1 MLRDTRC
8 VSVSA
13 HRCADEPE
21 VTGHRDTQRS
31 IVYSA
36 SLSLSGGLRSPTWL
50 KGTQLDLGVNGR
62 NFVIVGGTTGMG
74 YAAAEQLASDGANVA
89 LMGRDGDRAAGKAKC
104 LADTHGIRAV
114 GLGVDAAAPGEG
126 VAHAVDEA
134 AEKLGPLR
142 GLAVTAGP
150 MKQQGPFLEHG
161 DDSWDWY
168 YQMILMATVRSCRA
182 VIPHLQRNGGGT
194 VVTTAAYSV
203 RAPKILIPP
212 YNALKAAVLTLSKIL
227 AKTHGSDGI
236 RVNTVC
242 PGLFDTEVN
251 DFIRAQ
257 RAEEYGVPL
266 EDAIYTHLASNP
278 AWNMRV
284 ALDRGG
290 QPREAGELIAFL
302 LSDRAAY
309 MTGAV
314 INIDGGT
321 DF

>member
-1 MLRDTRC
+1 M
-8 VSVSA
+8 
-13 HRCADEPE
+13 
-21 VTGHRDTQRS
+21 
-31 IVYSA
+31 
-36 SLSLSGGLRSPTWL
+36 
-50 KGTQLDLGVNGR
+50 DLGVAGR

-74 YAAAEQLASDGANVA
+74 FAAAEQLARDGANVA
-89 LMGRDGDRAAGKAKC
+89 LLARDGARAAAKAKQ
-104 LADTHGIRAV
+104 LADAHDVSAV
-114 GLGVDAAAPGEG
+114 GISVDAAASGDDVER
-126 VAHAVDEA
+126 AVEMA
-134 AEKLGPLR
+134 ADNLGPLR

-182 VIPHLQRNGGGT
+182 IIPHLQRNGGGT

-227 AKTHGSDGI
+227 AKTHGPDGI

-251 DFIRAQ
+251 DFIRAR

-266 EDAIYTHLASNP
+266 QDAIYTHLSSNP

-290 QPREAGELIAFL
+290 RPHEAGELIAFM

>member
-1 MLRDTRC
+1 M
-8 VSVSA
+8 
-13 HRCADEPE
+13 
-21 VTGHRDTQRS
+21 
-31 IVYSA
+31 
-36 SLSLSGGLRSPTWL
+36 
-50 KGTQLDLGVNGR
+50 DLGVAGR

-74 YAAAEQLASDGANVA
+74 FAAAEQLARDGANVA
-89 LMGRDGDRAAGKAKC
+89 LLARDGERAAAKAKR
-104 LADTHGIRAV
+104 LADAHDVSAV
-114 GLGVDAAAPGEG
+114 GISVDAAASGDG
-126 VAHAVDEA
+126 VERAVEMAVDN
-134 AEKLGPLR
+134 LGPLR

-182 VIPHLQRNGGGT
+182 IIPHLQRNGGGT

-227 AKTHGSDGI
+227 AKTHGPEGI

-251 DFIRAQ
+251 DSIRAR
-257 RAEEYGVPL
+257 RAQEYNVPL
-266 EDAIYTHLASNP
+266 QDAIYTHLASNP

-290 QPREAGELIAFL
+290 RPHEAGELIAFM

-314 INIDGGT
+314 VNIDGGT

>member
-1 MLRDTRC
+1 M
-8 VSVSA
+8 
-13 HRCADEPE
+13 
-21 VTGHRDTQRS
+21 
-31 IVYSA
+31 
-36 SLSLSGGLRSPTWL
+36 
-50 KGTQLDLGVNGR
+50 DLGVARR
-62 NFVIVGGTTGMG
+62 NFVILGGTTGMG
-74 YAAAEQLASDGANVA
+74 FAAAEQLARDGANVA
-89 LMGRDGDRAAGKAKC
+89 LLARDGERAAAKAKQ
-104 LADTHGIRAV
+104 LADAHGVSAV
-114 GLGVDAAAPGEG
+114 GISVDAAASGDG
-126 VAHAVDEA
+126 VERAVEMA
-134 AEKLGPLR
+134 ADNLGPLR

-150 MKQQGPFLEHG
+150 MKQQGTFLQHG

-182 VIPHLQRNGGGT
+182 IIPHLQRNGGGT

-227 AKTHGSDGI
+227 AKTHGPEGI

-251 DFIRAQ
+251 DFIRAR
-257 RAEEYGVPL
+257 RAEEYNVPL
-266 EDAIYTHLASNP
+266 QDAIYTHLASNP

-290 QPREAGELIAFL
+290 RPHEAGELIAFM

>member
-1 MLRDTRC
+1 M
-8 VSVSA
+8 
-13 HRCADEPE
+13 
-21 VTGHRDTQRS
+21 
-31 IVYSA
+31 
-36 SLSLSGGLRSPTWL
+36 
-50 KGTQLDLGVNGR
+50 DLGVSGR
-62 NFVIVGGTTGMG
+62 NFIIVGGTTGMG
-74 YAAAEQLASDGANVA
+74 FAAAEELARDGANVA
-89 LMGRDGDRAAGKAKC
+89 LLARDGERATERANRLSDRYGVN
-104 LADTHGIRAV
+104 AV
-114 GLGVDAAAPGEG
+114 GISVDAAATGDG
-126 VAHAVDEA
+126 VQRAVDEA
-134 AEKLGPLR
+134 ADRLGPLR

-150 MKQQGPFLEHG
+150 MRQQGPFLEHG

-227 AKTHGSDGI
+227 AKTHGPDRI

-257 RAEEYGVPL
+257 RATEYDVPL
-266 EDAIYTHLASNP
+266 DDAIYTHLASNP

-290 QPREAGELIAFL
+290 RPHEAGELIAFL
-302 LSDRAAY
+302 LGERAAY

>member
-1 MLRDTRC
+1 MDL
-8 VSVSA
+8 
-13 HRCADEPE
+13 
-21 VTGHRDTQRS
+21 
-31 IVYSA
+31 
-36 SLSLSGGLRSPTWL
+36 GLR
-50 KGTQLDLGVNGR
+50 GR
-62 NFVIVGGTTGMG
+62 NFVIVGGSTGMG
-74 YAAAEQLASDGANVA
+74 FAAAEQLAGDGANVA
-89 LMGRDGDRAAGKAKC
+89 LLARDGDRAADKAK
-104 LADTHGIRAV
+104 LLVDQFHVRAV
-114 GLGVDAAAPGEG
+114 GISVDAAAPGDG
-126 VAHAVDEA
+126 VDRAVQRAADE
-134 AEKLGPLR
+134 LGPLG

-150 MKQQGPFLEHG
+150 MKQQGPFLEHR

-182 VIPHLQRNGGGT
+182 IIPHLTRNGGGT

-203 RAPKILIPP
+203 RAPKVLIPP
-212 YNALKAAVLTLSKIL
+212 YNALKAAVLTMSKIL
-227 AKTHGSDGI
+227 AKTHGKDGI

-257 RAEEYGVPL
+257 RAREYNVPL
-266 EDAIYTHLASNP
+266 EDAVYTHLATNP

-290 QPREAGELIAFL
+290 RPHGAGELIAFL

-309 MTGAV
+309 LTGAT

>member
-1 MLRDTRC
+1 MEGN
-8 VSVSA
+8 A
-13 HRCADEPE
+13 
-21 VTGHRDTQRS
+21 
-31 IVYSA
+31 
-36 SLSLSGGLRSPTWL
+36 
-50 KGTQLDLGVNGR
+50 LDLGVRDR
-62 NFVIVGGTTGMG
+62 NFVLVGGTTGMG
-74 YAAAEQLASDGANVA
+74 FAAAEQLARDGANVA
-89 LMGRDGDRAAGKAKC
+89 LLGRDQDRAQTRAGR
-104 LADTHGIRAV
+104 LAADYSVRAV
-114 GLGVDAAAPGEG
+114 GIAVDAAAAGDS
-126 VAHAVDEA
+126 VDLAVQQA
-134 AEKLGPLR
+134 ANELGPLR

-150 MKQQGPFLEHG
+150 MRQQGPFLEHA

-168 YQMILMATVRSCRA
+168 YQTILMATVRSCRA
-182 VIPHLQRNGGGT
+182 IIPHLQRNGGGT
-194 VVTTAAYSV
+194 VVTTAAHSV
-203 RAPKILIPP
+203 RAPKVLIPP

-227 AKTHGSDGI
+227 AKTHGSDNI

-266 EDAIYTHLASNP
+266 EDAIYAHLSSNP

-290 QPREAGELIAFL
+290 RPVEAGELIAFL

-309 MTGAV
+309 MTGAA

>member
-1 MLRDTRC
+1 MDL
-8 VSVSA
+8 
-13 HRCADEPE
+13 
-21 VTGHRDTQRS
+21 
-31 IVYSA
+31 
-36 SLSLSGGLRSPTWL
+36 GLR
-50 KGTQLDLGVNGR
+50 GR
-62 NFVIVGGTTGMG
+62 NFVILGGSTGMG
-74 YAAAEQLASDGANVA
+74 FAAAEQLASDGANVA
-89 LMGRDGDRAAGKAKC
+89 LLARDGGRAADKAK
-104 LADTHGIRAV
+104 LLVDQFRVRAV
-114 GLGVDAAAPGEG
+114 GISVDAAAPGDG
-126 VAHAVDEA
+126 VDRAVQRAADE
-134 AEKLGPLR
+134 LGPLR

-168 YQMILMATVRSCRA
+168 YQTILMATVRSCRA
-182 VIPHLQRNGGGT
+182 IIPHLTRNGGGT

-212 YNALKAAVLTLSKIL
+212 YNALKAAVLTVSKIL
-227 AKTHGSDGI
+227 AKTHGKDGI

-251 DFIRAQ
+251 DFIRAE
-257 RAEEYGVPL
+257 RAQQYDVLL

-290 QPREAGELIAFL
+290 RPHEAGELIAFL

-309 MTGAV
+309 LTGAT

>member
-1 MLRDTRC
+1 M
-8 VSVSA
+8 
-13 HRCADEPE
+13 
-21 VTGHRDTQRS
+21 
-31 IVYSA
+31 
-36 SLSLSGGLRSPTWL
+36 
-50 KGTQLDLGVNGR
+50 DLGVRGR
-62 NFVIVGGTTGMG
+62 NFVIVGGTAGMG
-74 YAAAEQLASDGANVA
+74 FAAAQQLAGDGANVA
-89 LMGRDGDRAAGKAKC
+89 LLARDGDRAAEKAK
-104 LADTHGIRAV
+104 LLTDQHGVHAV
-114 GLGVDAAAPGEG
+114 GISVNAAAPGDG
-126 VAHAVDEA
+126 VDRAVQRASDE
-134 AEKLGPLR
+134 LGPLR
-142 GLAVTAGP
+142 GLAITAGP

-161 DDSWDWY
+161 EDSWDWY

-182 VIPHLQRNGGGT
+182 VIPHLVRNGGGT

-227 AKTHGSDGI
+227 AKTHGPDGI

-257 RAEEYGVPL
+257 RAEQYGVPL
-266 EDAIYTHLASNP
+266 EDAIYTHLSSNP

-290 QPREAGELIAFL
+290 RPYEAGELIAFL
-302 LSDRAAY
+302 LGDRAGY

>member
-1 MLRDTRC
+1 M
-8 VSVSA
+8 
-13 HRCADEPE
+13 
-21 VTGHRDTQRS
+21 
-31 IVYSA
+31 
-36 SLSLSGGLRSPTWL
+36 
-50 KGTQLDLGVNGR
+50 DLGVAGR
-62 NFVIVGGTTGMG
+62 NFVLVGGTTGIG
-74 YAAAEQLASDGANVA
+74 FAAAQQLAENGANVA
-89 LMGRDGDRAAGKAKC
+89 LLARDGNRARDRAEQ
-104 LADTHGIRAV
+104 LSADHGVRAV
-114 GLGVDAAAPGEG
+114 GITVDAAALGDG
-126 VAHAVDEA
+126 VDRAIDHAA
-134 AEKLGPLR
+134 TSLGPLR

-150 MKQQGPFLEHG
+150 MNQQGPFLEHG

-168 YQMILMATVRSCRA
+168 YQLILMATVRSCRA

-194 VVTTAAYSV
+194 IVTTAAYSV

-227 AKTHGSDGI
+227 AKTHGPDGI

-257 RAEEYGVPL
+257 RAAEYDVPL

-278 AWNMRV
+278 DWNMRV
-284 ALDRGG
+284 ALRRGG
-290 QPREAGELIAFL
+290 RPAEAGELIAFL
-302 LSDRAAY
+302 LGERAAF
-309 MTGAV
+309 MTGAA

>member
-1 MLRDTRC
+1 M
-8 VSVSA
+8 
-13 HRCADEPE
+13 
-21 VTGHRDTQRS
+21 
-31 IVYSA
+31 
-36 SLSLSGGLRSPTWL
+36 
-50 KGTQLDLGVNGR
+50 DLGVRGR
-62 NFVIVGGTTGMG
+62 TFVIVGGTTGMG
-74 YAAAEQLASDGANVA
+74 FAAATELARDGANVA
-89 LMGRDGDRAAGKAKC
+89 LVARDLERARERATILANEHAVHAVGIAADGTKRDGS
-104 LADTHGIRAV
+104 LDTAI
-114 GLGVDAAAPGEG
+114 EQ
-126 VAHAVDEA
+126 
-134 AEKLGPLR
+134 AESELGPLR

-150 MKQQGPFLEHG
+150 MQQQGPFVEHD

-168 YQMILMATVRSCRA
+168 YEVILMMTVRACRA
-182 VIPHLQRNGGGT
+182 VIPRLVANGGGT
-194 VVTTAAYSV
+194 IVTTAAYSV
-203 RAPKILIPP
+203 RAPKVLIPP
-212 YNALKAAVLTLSKIL
+212 YTSMKAAVLTLSKIL
-227 AKTHGSDGI
+227 AKTHGGDGI

-266 EDAIYTHLASNP
+266 EEAIYTHLSSNP
-278 AWNMRV
+278 AWNMCV

-290 QPREAGELIAFL
+290 RPREAGELIAFL

>member
-1 MLRDTRC
+1 M
-8 VSVSA
+8 S
-13 HRCADEPE
+13 
-21 VTGHRDTQRS
+21 
-31 IVYSA
+31 
-36 SLSLSGGLRSPTWL
+36 
-50 KGTQLDLGVNGR
+50 GR
-62 NFVIVGGTTGMG
+62 NFVIVGGSAGMG
-74 YAAAEQLASDGANVA
+74 YAAAEQLAGDGANVA
-89 LMGRDGDRAAGKAKC
+89 LLARDGRRAAEKAKH
-104 LADTHGIRAV
+104 LSDQHGVRAV
-114 GLGVDAAAPGEG
+114 GISVDAAAPGNG
-126 VAHAVDEA
+126 VERAVDQAA
-134 AEKLGPLR
+134 AELGQLR

-182 VIPHLQRNGGGT
+182 ILPHLQRNGGGT

-227 AKTHGSDGI
+227 AKTHGAEGI
-236 RVNTVC
+236 RINTVC

-251 DFIRAQ
+251 DFIRAR

-290 QPREAGELIAFL
+290 RPHEAGELIAFM

>member
-1 MLRDTRC
+1 M
-8 VSVSA
+8 
-13 HRCADEPE
+13 
-21 VTGHRDTQRS
+21 
-31 IVYSA
+31 
-36 SLSLSGGLRSPTWL
+36 
-50 KGTQLDLGVNGR
+50 DLGVKGR
-62 NFVIVGGTTGMG
+62 NFVFVGGSTGMG
-74 YAAAEQLASDGANVA
+74 FAAAQQLAGEGANVA
-89 LMGRDGDRAAGKAKC
+89 LLARDGER
-104 LADTHGIRAV
+104 
-114 GLGVDAAAPGEG
+114 
-126 VAHAVDEA
+126 A
-134 AEKLGPLR
+134 AEKAQHIADHYHVNAVGISVDASARGDGVDRAVAQAADDLGPLR

-150 MKQQGPFLEHG
+150 MKQQGPFLEHS

-182 VIPHLQRNGGGT
+182 IIPHLQRNGGGT

-212 YNALKAAVLTLSKIL
+212 YNSLKAAVLTMSKIL
-227 AKTHGSDGI
+227 AKTHGPDGI

-257 RAEEYGVPL
+257 RAEEFGVPV
-266 EDAIYTHLASNP
+266 EDAIYAHLASNP

-290 QPREAGELIAFL
+290 RPHEAGELIAFL

-309 MTGAV
+309 LTGAA

>member
-1 MLRDTRC
+1 M
-8 VSVSA
+8 
-13 HRCADEPE
+13 
-21 VTGHRDTQRS
+21 
-31 IVYSA
+31 
-36 SLSLSGGLRSPTWL
+36 
-50 KGTQLDLGVNGR
+50 DLGLTGR

-74 YAAAEQLASDGANVA
+74 FAAAEKLASDGANVA
-89 LMGRDGDRAAGKAKC
+89 LLARDGDRAADRANRLSEMYGVRVV
-104 LADTHGIRAV
+104 GIS
-114 GLGVDAAAPGEG
+114 VDAAAPGDG
-126 VAHAVDEA
+126 VDRAVHDA
-134 AEKLGPLR
+134 AERLGPLR
-142 GLAVTAGP
+142 GLAITAGP

-168 YQMILMATVRSCRA
+168 YQMILMAKVRACRA

-227 AKTHGSDGI
+227 AKTHGPDGI

-257 RAEEYGVPL
+257 RAEQYGVPL

-290 QPREAGELIAFL
+290 RPHEAGELIAFL

-314 INIDGGT
+314 VNIDGGT

>member
-1 MLRDTRC
+1 M
-8 VSVSA
+8 
-13 HRCADEPE
+13 
-21 VTGHRDTQRS
+21 
-31 IVYSA
+31 
-36 SLSLSGGLRSPTWL
+36 
-50 KGTQLDLGVNGR
+50 DLGVAGKA
-62 NFVIVGGTTGMG
+62 FVIVGGTTGMG
-74 YAAAEQLASDGANVA
+74 FAAATELARDGADVA
-89 LMGRDGDRAAGKAKC
+89 LLARDGDRARERADA
-104 LADTHGIRAV
+104 LAHEHGVRAV
-114 GLGVDAAAPGEG
+114 GIAADGTARDRALDAAIG
-126 VAHAVDEA
+126 A
-134 AEKLGPLR
+134 AESELGPLR

-150 MKQQGPFLEHG
+150 MNQQGPFVEHG

-168 YQMILMATVRSCRA
+168 YEVILMMTVRACRA
-182 VIPHLQRNGGGT
+182 VIPRLVANGGGT
-194 VVTTAAYSV
+194 IVTTAAYSV
-203 RAPKILIPP
+203 RAPKVLIPP
-212 YNALKAAVLTLSKIL
+212 YTSMKAAVLTLSKIL
-227 AKTHGSDGI
+227 AKTHGGDGI

-266 EDAIYTHLASNP
+266 EDAIYTHLSSNP

-290 QPREAGELIAFL
+290 RPREAGELIAFL

>member
-1 MLRDTRC
+1 
-8 VSVSA
+8 V
-13 HRCADEPE
+13 
-21 VTGHRDTQRS
+21 
-31 IVYSA
+31 
-36 SLSLSGGLRSPTWL
+36 
-50 KGTQLDLGVNGR
+50 DLGVKDR
-62 NFVIVGGTTGMG
+62 NFVVVGGTTGMG
-74 YAAAEQLASDGANVA
+74 YAAAEQLAADGANVA
-89 LMGRDGDRAAGKAKC
+89 LLARDEDRTRKKATR
-104 LADTHGIRAV
+104 LAEEHGVHVV
-114 GLGVDAAAPGEG
+114 GVSVDAAAPGDG
-126 VAHAVDEA
+126 VDRAVQRA
-134 AEKLGPLR
+134 ADALGPLR

-168 YQMILMATVRSCRA
+168 YQTILMATVRSCRA
-182 VIPHLQRNGGGT
+182 IIPHLQRNGGGT
-194 VVTTAAYSV
+194 IVTTAAYSV

-212 YNALKAAVLTLSKIL
+212 YNALKAAVLTISKIL
-227 AKTHGSDGI
+227 AKTHGPDSI

-251 DFIRAQ
+251 DSIRAQ
-257 RAEEYGVPL
+257 RAEEYGVRL

-290 QPREAGELIAFL
+290 RPREAGELIAFL

>member
-1 MLRDTRC
+1 M
-8 VSVSA
+8 S
-13 HRCADEPE
+13 
-21 VTGHRDTQRS
+21 
-31 IVYSA
+31 
-36 SLSLSGGLRSPTWL
+36 
-50 KGTQLDLGVNGR
+50 GR

-74 YAAAEQLASDGANVA
+74 YAAAEQLADNGANVA
-89 LMGRDGDRAAGKAKC
+89 LLARDGRRAAEKAQH
-104 LADTHGIRAV
+104 LSDQHGVRAV
-114 GLGVDAAAPGEG
+114 GISVDAAAPGDG
-126 VAHAVDEA
+126 VERAVEQA
-134 AEKLGPLR
+134 AEELGELR

-182 VIPHLQRNGGGT
+182 IIPHLQRNGGGT

-227 AKTHGSDGI
+227 AKTHGGEGI

-251 DFIRAQ
+251 DFIRAR

-290 QPREAGELIAFL
+290 RPHEAGELIAFM

>member
-1 MLRDTRC
+1 M
-8 VSVSA
+8 
-13 HRCADEPE
+13 
-21 VTGHRDTQRS
+21 
-31 IVYSA
+31 
-36 SLSLSGGLRSPTWL
+36 
-50 KGTQLDLGVNGR
+50 DLGVAGR
-62 NFVIVGGTTGMG
+62 NYVIVGGTTGMG
-74 YAAAEQLASDGANVA
+74 FAAAEQLAHDGANVA
-89 LMGRDGDRAAGKAKC
+89 LLARDGERAAAKAKR
-104 LADTHGIRAV
+104 LADAHHVSAIGI
-114 GLGVDAAAPGEG
+114 GVDAAAAGDG
-126 VAHAVDEA
+126 VERAVEMA
-134 AEKLGPLR
+134 ADNLGPLR

-150 MKQQGPFLEHG
+150 MKQQGTFLQHG

-182 VIPHLQRNGGGT
+182 IIPHLQRNGGGT

-227 AKTHGSDGI
+227 AKTHGPEGI

-251 DFIRAQ
+251 DFIRAR
-257 RAEEYGVPL
+257 RAEEYNVPL
-266 EDAIYTHLASNP
+266 QDAIYTHLASNP

-290 QPREAGELIAFL
+290 RPHEAGELIAFM

>member
-1 MLRDTRC
+1 M
-8 VSVSA
+8 
-13 HRCADEPE
+13 
-21 VTGHRDTQRS
+21 
-31 IVYSA
+31 
-36 SLSLSGGLRSPTWL
+36 
-50 KGTQLDLGVNGR
+50 DLGVSGR

-74 YAAAEQLASDGANVA
+74 YAAAEQLADNGANVA
-89 LMGRDGDRAAGKAKC
+89 LLARDGRRAAEKAQH
-104 LADTHGIRAV
+104 LSDQHGVRAV
-114 GLGVDAAAPGEG
+114 GISVDAAAPGDG
-126 VAHAVDEA
+126 VERAVEQA
-134 AEKLGPLR
+134 AEELGELR

-182 VIPHLQRNGGGT
+182 IIPHLQRNGGGT

-227 AKTHGSDGI
+227 AKTHGGEGI

-251 DFIRAQ
+251 DFIRAR

-290 QPREAGELIAFL
+290 RPHEAGELIAFM

>member
-1 MLRDTRC
+1 M
-8 VSVSA
+8 
-13 HRCADEPE
+13 
-21 VTGHRDTQRS
+21 
-31 IVYSA
+31 
-36 SLSLSGGLRSPTWL
+36 
-50 KGTQLDLGVNGR
+50 DLGVAGR

-74 YAAAEQLASDGANVA
+74 FAAAEQLARDGANVA
-89 LMGRDGDRAAGKAKC
+89 LLARDGERAAAKAKQ
-104 LADTHGIRAV
+104 LADANDVSAV
-114 GLGVDAAAPGEG
+114 GITVDAAASGDG
-126 VAHAVDEA
+126 VERAVETA
-134 AEKLGPLR
+134 ADNLGPLR

-182 VIPHLQRNGGGT
+182 IIPHLRRNGGGT

-227 AKTHGSDGI
+227 AKTHGPEGI

-251 DFIRAQ
+251 DFIRAR
-257 RAEEYGVPL
+257 RAEEYGVAL
-266 EDAIYTHLASNP
+266 QDAIYTHLASNP

-290 QPREAGELIAFL
+290 RPHEAGELIAFM